1 MSAPYWGQLPGPKI
15 AKHQGAQPELQTH
28 DVDRSS
34 QPQPSQPPN
43 LVQNSSTGHAGVNNR
58 ASIQTEPTTETTLS
72 PFASPTDSSFAARGL
87 APRPPSYQRPLL
99 VPQDSEA
106 STRAS
111 KRQSRHQQQY
121 PGLFEVES
129 KGEALRGPPV
139 SFRQPHGDGGLPYRN
154 PDETSRPNRAAD
166 LTEQNMDY
174 GDPSQPGHGGQF
186 MSSGDGGVGGVTA
199 ATQAPMDTSR
209 QASGGTSSRRKKS
222 AMSKSPLQRLELTLD
237 SMTKEEKRA
246 RVEAAERRARERAG
260 KASADPTGG
269 YTQPSSHNRRQSANY
284 EGSRSMAAPSAAR
297 EPQAAKEQAPLQD
310 LPPTQIPTRR
320 HQYDDRQYQEGPRVL
335 QKTHTQPVYDVP
347 IDLPKRNLSF
357 RERAARDDVNFQSAD
372 QASYQPQQAGQNG
385 GGFSLM
391 RGGSN
396 KLKKER
402 PVNTWHDV
410 AAENDREQAAA
421 RAPPV
426 RAPQAQQAPDVQLW
440 PQDQSGME
448 SPMVRDPAAYAVPR
462 QMPYNDEDVQPV
474 QRRATEPIHRKP
486 QRQEDSYF
494 PPVRQA
500 KAFKM
505 MGAEEPMTPATPAHA
520 AQRRKLEREDSD
532 NSSESSHHH
541 RISGMLY
548 KGRENMAPGDGLY
561 QPPVWLDEWKKAP
574 VGLLGGQNLTLSK
587 EKLPTIDK
595 NKAWWEGGGRRPSAS
610 QPRPEAFGGD
620 GEYDDLNGPT
630 RFKPALY
637 LECGPL
643 LRYCGMRSE
652 QASARMSRGAT
663 TGKEIWRGS
672 VMIVTRDSDSIYD
685 IAPTLRMFVQDLELL
700 PAPPHHINGDLSPE
714 YVDPIA
720 GHPKLGR
727 KGETLFVRPVEH
739 LEEARDL
746 SQIENDDGL
755 FESIRSMPD
764 GVAADGSND
773 YPGTFAS
780 RMKRVEL
787 DGEKLQKFK
796 DVRGFRLHAERGCT
810 FWRFNIEVELRDRQQ
825 RIAYRINRGPCN
837 SFWVP
842 AKGQSMNTMFHSCNG
857 FSIGAKAN
865 TLSGPDP
872 MWRDVLN
879 NHQTRPF
886 HVMIG
891 GGDQIY
897 NDEVGDDC
905 DLFTEWLEIRNP
917 FHKHNAPFTQE
928 MQTQLEDF
936 YFENYCMWFSMGLFS
951 LANSQIPMVNIWSDR
966 ESFNGYGSYPHRD
979 MYSPVLSGLGAVAFK
994 YYMLFQHHSIIP
1006 ETEETEPSWILGS
1019 EPGPYVNELARN
1031 VYVSL
1036 GSKMALLAADCRTER
1051 TEDDVINDKT
1061 WEKIMN
1067 RLYAEVRR
1075 GQVEHLLVV
1084 LPVPIAYP
1092 RLVWLENM

>member
-1 MSAPYWGQLPGPKI
+1 MSSAPYWGQLPGPKI
-15 AKHQGAQPELQTH
+15 ASKQPEDGQL
-28 DVDRSS
+28 SS
-34 QPQPSQPPN
+34 EPQPSQQPN
-43 LVQNSSTGHAGVNNR
+43 LIRNSTKTSSVNNR
-58 ASIQTEPTTETTLS
+58 ASVQTEAATETTLS
-72 PFASPTDSSFAARGL
+72 PIASPIDSSFAPHGL

-99 VPQDSEA
+99 VPTDPET

-111 KRQSRHQQQY
+111 RRRSRLQKKLPDQIDD
-121 PGLFEVES
+121 E
-129 KGEALRGPPV
+129 GEALRSPPV
-139 SFRQPHGDGGLPYRN
+139 SFRHPHGNSGLPNTRA
-154 PDETSRPNRAAD
+154 DKTSRS
-166 LTEQNMDY
+166 TEPPTAGEENMDY
-174 GDPSQPGHGGQF
+174 GESYPTSYGGQYEGF
-186 MSSGDGGVGGVTA
+186 GDGGVA
-199 ATQAPMDTSR
+199 AAQASADQAR

-246 RVEAAERRARERAG
+246 RVEAAEQRARTRAG
-260 KASADPTGG
+260 KAPADVPVAQPAPVQSSAH
-269 YTQPSSHNRRQSANY
+269 SRRQSANY
-284 EGSRSMAAPSAAR
+284 ESSRAMPVPAPTTSTSR
-297 EPQAAKEQAPLQD
+297 EPPMTRESQYASTHD
-310 LPPTQIPTRR
+310 NPPSQIPTRR
-320 HQYDDRQYQEGPRVL
+320 HHYDDRPPKESSRVL
-335 QKTHTQPVYDVP
+335 QKTHTRPAYEPASDVP
-347 IDLPKRNLSF
+347 QRNLSF
-357 RERAARDDVNFQSAD
+357 RERAARDDMSFQPTEAD
-372 QASYQPQQAGQNG
+372 VSQRRQPDTNG
-385 GGFSLM
+385 GAFALTRS
-391 RGGSN
+391 GSN
-396 KLKKER
+396 KLQKEPPGDPWYR
-402 PVNTWHDV
+402 LKMEAQP
-410 AAENDREQAAA
+410 REQPSEESVS
-421 RAPPV
+421 RAPAPTQQPQ
-426 RAPQAQQAPDVQLW
+426 RAPEVQLW
-440 PQDQSGME
+440 PGPQRSRQAAVAAATRQQ
-448 SPMVRDPAAYAVPR
+448 PRD
-462 QMPYNDEDVQPV
+462 DGDIQPI
-474 QRRATEPIHRKP
+474 QRRATEPVQRKP

-500 KAFKM
+500 KTFKAI
-505 MGAEEPMTPATPAHA
+505 GAEEPMTPATPAYA
-520 AQRRKLEREDSD
+520 AQRRMLEREDSD

-548 KGRENMAPGDGLY
+548 KGRENMAPGEGLY
-561 QPPVWLDEWKKAP
+561 QPPVWLDEWKKGH
-574 VGLLGGQNLTLSK
+574 VGLLGGSLLNLSK
-587 EKLPTIDK
+587 EPLPTIDK
-595 NKAWWEGGGRRPSAS
+595 NKAWWEGGDRRASAS
-610 QPRPEAFGGD
+610 QPRPEGFD
-620 GEYDDLNGPT
+620 GEYDDLNSPT
-630 RFKPALY
+630 RFKPSLY

-652 QASARMSRGAT
+652 NVSARSSRGNST
-663 TGKEIWRGS
+663 SKEVWRGS
-672 VMIVTRDSDSIYD
+672 VMIVTRDSDSSYD

-727 KGETLFVRPVEH
+727 RGETLFVRPVEH

-746 SQIENDDGL
+746 SQIENDEGL
-755 FESIRSMPD
+755 FETTRSLPD
-764 GVAADGSND
+764 GVSGDGSND

-780 RMKRVEL
+780 RMKRVEV

-796 DVRGFRLHAERGCT
+796 EVRGFRLHTERGCT
-810 FWRFNIEVELRDRQQ
+810 FWRFNVEVELRDRQQ

-842 AKGQSMNTMFHSCNG
+842 ARGHSMNTMFHSCNG

-865 TLSGPDP
+865 ALSGPDP

-879 NHQTRPF
+879 NHQSTPF

-897 NDEVGDDC
+897 NDEVGDEC
-905 DLFTEWLEIRNP
+905 ELFTDWLEIRNP
-917 FHKHNAPFTQE
+917 FHKHNAPFTAE
-928 MQTQLEDF
+928 MQAQLQDF
-936 YFENYCMWFSMGLFS
+936 YFENYLQWFSTGLFG
-951 LANSQIPMVNIWSDR
+951 LASSQIPMVNIWSDR
-966 ESFNGYGSYPHRD
+966 ESFNGYGSYAHRD

-994 YYMLFQHHSIIP
+994 YYMLFQHQSIIP
-1006 ETEETEPSWILGS
+1006 ETEEAEPSWILGAQ
-1019 EPGPYVNELARN
+1019 PGPYVNELARN

-1051 TEDDVINDKT
+1051 TENDVIDDKT

>member
-1 MSAPYWGQLPGPKI
+1 MLSEMSSAPYWGQLPGPKI
-15 AKHQGAQPELQTH
+15 ASKQPEPQNEGYI
-28 DVDRSS
+28 
-34 QPQPSQPPN
+34 QPQPQPN
-43 LVQNSSTGHAGVNNR
+43 LIRNPTQTSSTKNR
-58 ASIQTEPTTETTLS
+58 ASVQTEAATETTLS
-72 PFASPTDSSFAARGL
+72 PYASPTDSSFAPYGL

-99 VPQDSEA
+99 VPEDSET

-111 KRQSRHQQQY
+111 RRKSRHQQRLPDQI
-121 PGLFEVES
+121 ED
-129 KGEALRGPPV
+129 KAEALRGPPV
-139 SFRQPHGDGGLPYRN
+139 SFRHPQGTGGQPYTY
-154 PDETSRPNRAAD
+154 PDKTSRAA
-166 LTEQNMDY
+166 EPPIAGEESMDY
-174 GDPSQPGHGGQF
+174 ADNYPASHGGQYEDF
-186 MSSGDGGVGGVTA
+186 DDRGA
-199 ATQAPMDTSR
+199 AAAQAPVDQPR
-209 QASGGTSSRRKKS
+209 RASGGTSSRRKKS
-222 AMSKSPLQRLELTLD
+222 ANQKSPLQRLELTLD
-237 SMTKEEKRA
+237 SMTKDEKRA
-246 RVEAAERRARERAG
+246 RVEAAERRAKERAG
-260 KASADPTGG
+260 KAPTDVPEVPLAQPPPF
-269 YTQPSSHNRRQSANY
+269 QPSSHNRRQSASY
-284 EGSRSMAAPSAAR
+284 ENSRSMAAPAQR
-297 EPQAAKEQAPLQD
+297 EPPMARDSQSAYD
-310 LPPTQIPTRR
+310 IPPTQIPTRR
-320 HQYDDRQYQEGPRVL
+320 HQQGDRSYQEGPRVL
-335 QKTHTQPVYDVP
+335 QKKHTQPAYEPAAEVP
-347 IDLPKRNLSF
+347 QRNLSF
-357 RERAARDDVNFQSAD
+357 RERAARDDMSFQPAD
-372 QASYQPQQAGQNG
+372 RDVQQPRQANANG

-391 RGGSN
+391 RSGSN
-396 KLKKER
+396 KLKKEPPEDPWYR
-402 PVNTWHDV
+402 LKMDTQQPREEPV
-410 AAENDREQAAA
+410 A
-421 RAPPV
+421 RAPPAV
-426 RAPQAQQAPDVQLW
+426 QQQRAPEVQLW
-440 PQDQSGME
+440 PEPQRSRQHPAPVADRQQ
-448 SPMVRDPAAYAVPR
+448 PRDE
-462 QMPYNDEDVQPV
+462 EDIQPI
-474 QRRATEPIHRKP
+474 QRRATAPVHRKP

-500 KAFKM
+500 KTFKA
-505 MGAEEPMTPATPAHA
+505 MGAEEPMTPATPAFA

-548 KGRENMAPGDGLY
+548 KGRENMGPGDGLY
-561 QPPVWLDEWKKAP
+561 EPPVWLDEWKKAP
-574 VGLLGGQNLTLSK
+574 VGLLGGSMLNLSK
-587 EKLPTIDK
+587 EQLPTIDK
-595 NKAWWEGGGRRPSAS
+595 NKPWWEGGARRASAS
-610 QPRPEAFGGD
+610 QPRPEGFD

-630 RFKPALY
+630 RFKPSLY

-652 QASARMSRGAT
+652 KVPARASRGTA

-672 VMIVTRDSDSIYD
+672 VMIVTRDSDSSYD

-727 KGETLFVRPVEH
+727 RGETLFVRPVEH

-746 SQIENDDGL
+746 SQLENDDGL
-755 FESIRSMPD
+755 FETTRSVPD
-764 GVAADGSND
+764 GVAGDGSND

-780 RMKRVEL
+780 RMKRVEA
-787 DGEKLQKFK
+787 DGEKFQKFK

-810 FWRFNIEVELRDRQQ
+810 FWRFNIEVELRDKQQ

-865 TLSGPDP
+865 ALSGPDP

-879 NHQTRPF
+879 NHQTAPF
-886 HVMIG
+886 HVMVG

-905 DLFTEWLEIRNP
+905 DLFTDWLEIRNP
-917 FHKHNAPFTQE
+917 FHKHNAPFTTE
-928 MQTQLEDF
+928 LQTQLEDF
-936 YFENYCMWFSMGLFS
+936 YFENYCMWFSMGLFG
-951 LANSQIPMVNIWSDR
+951 LASSQIPMVNIWSDR

-994 YYMLFQHHSIIP
+994 YYMLFQHQSIIP
-1006 ETEETEPSWILGS
+1006 ETEEAEPSWILGP
-1019 EPGPYVNELARN
+1019 EPGPYVNEQARN

-1036 GSKMALLAADCRTER
+1036 GSRMALLAADCRTER
-1051 TEDDVINDKT
+1051 TENDVIDDKT

-1092 RLVWLENM
+1092 RLVWLENV